1 MGVRERAKFITILG
15 NKMLHKKII
24 MTREREREEEFNSK
38 EEIYA
43 SELRMN

>member
-24 MTREREREEEFNSK
+24 MTREREEEFNSK